1 MAPGGRRWLE
11 LFNCAKFNQK
21 ENLEGCES
29 LDSAAENIQA
39 DTRVFFYSIIVCLVS
54 LYQFTR
60 VNTWKRS
67 CKSALFIISRPLDIA
82 GADSNSSLSP
92 SHCLCG
98 MEWLNSA
105 WTTSNCVILSKTLT
119 DKHLIHFEFRMLSPV
134 LSLSHFS
141 LFVRSVVAIPYL
153 VRNILLDVSW
163 GYFPFS
169 VCANLGKR

>member
-1 MAPGGRRWLE
+1 MQTPALSSLKRGQQFSNFCCLWQGSWLIPIFKCEQAKLAHLTAAKRILSGQKDINGTGGRRWLE

-39 DTRVFFYSIIVCLVS
+39 DTRVCAFLSIILCLVS

-67 CKSALFIISRPLDIA
+67 SKSALFIISRPLDIA

-92 SHCLCG
+92 SYCLCG

-105 WTTSNCVILSKTLT
+105 WTTSKLCDT
-119 DKHLIHFEFRMLSPV
+119 E
-134 LSLSHFS
+134 
-141 LFVRSVVAIPYL
+141 
-153 VRNILLDVSW
+153 
-163 GYFPFS
+163 
-169 VCANLGKR
+169 